1 MANTRTGE
9 DGQDQTQVWLQPNW
23 ETLVLV
29 DSVPPR
35 QPEASAS

>member
-1 MANTRTGE
+1 MAMPELEKAVRIR
-9 DGQDQTQVWLQPNW
+9 QVWLQPNW